1 MKTNYENYV
10 LKDGT
15 IRSDAIH
22 SKYIAGCKHVLDAL
36 HNDAHDAF
44 NSSRNIEAVIDQIL
58 QLRKSGNPRGP
69 LCVGATVG
77 QPVQP
82 MLAAPCKTVEMAFK
96 KCPNGIYSEIKYDG
110 ERVQLHKVG
119 NDFGYFSRSLKPV
132 LPHKVKHFK
141 DDIPKAFSKAND
153 LILDAEV
160 LMVSKKTGEP
170 LPFGTLGVH
179 KAAGFADATPCL
191 FVFDILQY
199 NGKSLMNSPLKE
211 RRKLLTEQMVEVGN
225 SVKLSDLKII
235 KSKKDLTDMIKD
247 VFNKGLEGLVLKDK
261 LSIYEPG
268 KRHWLK
274 LKKDY
279 LNEGAMADSADLVV
293 LGAWLGTG
301 AKGGIMSVFLM
312 GCLDDRSKKWCTVS
326 KVGNG
331 K

>member
-1 MKTNYENYV
+1 M
-10 LKDGT
+10 
-15 IRSDAIH
+15 
-22 SKYIAGCKHVLDAL
+22 DAL

-58 QLRKSGNPRGP
+58 QLRESGNPKGQ
-69 LCVGATVG
+69 LVVGATVG

-82 MLAAPCKTVEMAFK
+82 MLAAPCKSIDMAFNK
-96 KCPNGIYSEIKYDG
+96 LPNGVYSEIKYDG

-119 NDFGYFSRSLKPV
+119 NKFSYFSRSLKPV

-141 DDIPKAFSKAND
+141 DDIPKAFVKAND

-160 LMVSKKTGEP
+160 LMVSNKTGEP

-191 FVFDILQY
+191 FVFDLMHY
-199 NGKSLMNSPLKE
+199 NGKNLMNTPFKE
-211 RRKLLTEQMVEVGN
+211 RRKILTEQMVEVSN

-235 KSKKDLTDMIKD
+235 KSKKDLSDMVKD
-247 VFNKGLEGLVLKDK
+247 VFAKGLEGLVLKDK
-261 LSIYEPG
+261 MSIYEPG

-279 LNEGAMADSADLVV
+279 LNEGAMADTADLVV
-293 LGAWLGTG
+293 LGAWFGTG
-301 AKGGIMSVFLM
+301 SKGGIMSIFLM
-312 GCLDDRSKKWCTVS
+312 GCFDDRTKKWCTVS
-326 KVGNG
+326 KVHGG
-331 K
+331 KYICSLIQIILFNVLV